1 MPFPSKPLIVLAALL
16 AAGVPRVWFEARL
29 NRELHD
35 ANLLVRPISVSTREK
50 IDQTSWAVALGGL
63 RTLVATFLNLRA
75 HGLFEE
81 TRWDDLGDAYDT
93 IVDFAPNTRD
103 YWLTGA
109 WHQSNNASSYYAHD
123 SDLPALRRKAQW
135 RASIQRGREFL
146 ERGLRNNPGDWKL
159 QAALGSLLADT
170 YRLPDFSAAADAF
183 KAAVAKG
190 STLPSVRRNQFY
202 ALARA
207 AGREDEAR
215 KLGRELYADRM
226 NRTPTLV
233 SVLFAL
239 ESQTKPAA
247 PADERAIQLFG
258 SEKAAYAALSHLW
271 SRPDD
276 RYPID
281 GVADALAGLE
291 RRLAVPSG
299 DSVFWRKTNGS
310 ASSKDPFAR

>member
-1 MPFPSKPLIVLAALL
+1 
-16 AAGVPRVWFEARL
+16 VPRVWFEDGL
-29 NRELHD
+29 NRELRN
-35 ANLLVRPISVSTREK
+35 ANLIVRPVSVSTREK

-81 TRWDDLGDAYDT
+81 TRWDELGDAYDT
-93 IVDFAPNTRD
+93 LVDFAPNTRE

-123 SDLPALRRKAQW
+123 SDLPPLRRKAQW

-146 ERGLRNNPGDWKL
+146 ERSLRNNPGDWKL
-159 QAALGSLLADT
+159 QAALGNSLADT
-170 YRLPDFSAAADAF
+170 HRLPDFSAAADAF
-183 KAAVAKG
+183 GSAVANG
-190 STLPSVRRNQFY
+190 SSLPSVRRNQFY

-207 AGREDEAR
+207 AGRENDAR
-215 KLGRELYADRM
+215 QLGRELYADRT
-226 NRTPTLV
+226 NRTPTLM

-239 ESQTKPAA
+239 ESQTKPTS

-258 SEKAAYAALSHLW
+258 SEQAAYAALSHLW
-271 SRPDD
+271 LRTED
-276 RYPID
+276 RYPVD
-281 GVADALAGLE
+281 GVAEALAGLE

-299 DSVFWRKTNGS
+299 DSVFWRKLNGS
-310 ASSKDPFAR
+310 APSKDPFAR

>member
-1 MPFPSKPLIVLAALL
+1 
-16 AAGVPRVWFEARL
+16 VPRVWFEDGL
-29 NRELHD
+29 NRELRE
-35 ANLLVRPISVSTREK
+35 ANLIVRPVSVTTREK

-81 TRWDDLGDAYDT
+81 TRWDELGDAYDT
-93 IVDFAPNTRD
+93 LVDFAPNTRE

-123 SDLPALRRKAQW
+123 SDLPPLRRKAEW
-135 RASIQRGREFL
+135 RAAIQRGREFL
-146 ERGLRNNPGDWKL
+146 ERGLRNNPGDWRL
-159 QAALGSLLADT
+159 QAALGNLLADT
-170 YRLPDFSAAADAF
+170 HRLPDFSAAADAF
-183 KAAVAKG
+183 STAVEDG

-207 AGREDEAR
+207 PGRENEAR
-215 KLGRELYADRM
+215 KLGRELYADRTM
-226 NRTPTLV
+226 RTPTLM

-239 ESQTKPAA
+239 ESQTKPAG

-258 SEKAAYAALSHLW
+258 NEKAAYAALSHLW
-271 SRPDD
+271 LRTED
-276 RYPID
+276 RYPVD

-299 DSVFWRKTNGS
+299 DSVFWRKLNGS
-310 ASSKDPFAR
+310 VPSKDPFAR